1 MYIYMCI
8 NIGRTVR
15 TGYIDCDNDVGDLWN
30 SERDMRAIER
40 RTEQTGECLC
50 IYCK

>member
-1 MYIYMCI
+1 MYICVCI

-15 TGYIDCDNDVGDLWN
+15 TGDIDCDNDVGDLWN